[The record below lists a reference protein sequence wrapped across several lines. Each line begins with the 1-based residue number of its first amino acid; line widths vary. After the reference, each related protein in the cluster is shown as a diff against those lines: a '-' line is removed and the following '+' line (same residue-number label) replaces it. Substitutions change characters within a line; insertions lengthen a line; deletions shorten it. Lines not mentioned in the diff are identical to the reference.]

1 MAQNLEI
8 KFFRKL
14 SEGLVQLRNPLSKNL
29 DVAVAFVRNDGID
42 LIDSLGLHVS
52 HGIVGD
58 AFNTTEPDAIDRLR
72 KQANTEVRVAE
83 VEGGIFHPKVYLMP
97 YDDSLAAFVG
107 SANLTRGG
115 IQSNEEANIVLRGG
129 KTEDPIPGL
138 LDYFDE
144 LWKVRSIEVSDEW
157 MSDYR
162 ARFERLPKDRLI
174 TEQQGSKIAR
184 SISLSVAEKL
194 ASKASNHWIVV
205 TSPENFRI
213 CLANG
218 LWGVDRQIPTIQG
231 VLPGDIVTFYV
242 KGRMNFRGV
251 YRVMGSPFYDAK
263 RLWPDK
269 LYPWRVRIQ
278 PTSQAGIAS
287 APELRNKLNMI
298 RNPSVWGTYF
308 EREMIRVSIHDFEAI
323 LSQMKQK
330 L

>member
-1 MAQNLEI
+1 MPENLEI

-42 LIDSLGLHVS
+42 LIDSLGFHVS
-52 HGIVGD
+52 RGVVGD
-58 AFNTTEPDAIDRLR
+58 PFNTTEPDAIDRLR
-72 KQANTEVRVAE
+72 KQANTEVRIAE

-97 YDDSLAAFVG
+97 FDDSLAVFVG

-115 IQSNEEANIVLRGG
+115 IQSNEEANLVLRGN
-129 KTEDPIPGL
+129 KKEPPIPGL

-144 LWKVRSIEVSDEW
+144 LWEVRSSEVTDEW
-157 MSDYR
+157 MNDYR
-162 ARFERLPKDRLI
+162 ARFEMLPRDRLV
-174 TEQQGSKIAR
+174 TELQGSRIAR
-184 SISLSVAEKL
+184 SISLTVAESL

-205 TSPENFRI
+205 TSPGNFRV

-231 VLPGDIVTFYV
+231 VRLGDIVTFYV
-242 KGRMNFRGV
+242 KGWKNFRGV
-251 YRVMGSPFYDAK
+251 YRVTSTPFYDAT

-269 LYPWRVRIQ
+269 LYPWRVRIR
-278 PTSQAGIAS
+278 PTSQAGSAS
-287 APELRNKLNMI
+287 AQELRSKLGMI

-308 EREMIRVSIHDFEAI
+308 EREMIHISGEDFGTI
-323 LSQMKQK
+323 LGRMKQR

>member
-1 MAQNLEI
+1 MEI

-42 LIDSLGLHVS
+42 LIDSLGFHVS
-52 HGIVGD
+52 RGVVGD

-72 KQANTEVRVAE
+72 KQANTEVRIAE
-83 VEGGIFHPKVYLMP
+83 VEGGIFHPKVYLMD

-115 IQSNEEANIVLRGG
+115 IQTNEEASLVLRGG
-129 KTEDPIPGL
+129 KNEPPIPGL

-144 LWKVRSIEVSDEW
+144 LWKARSVEVTDEW
-157 MSDYR
+157 MNDYR
-162 ARFERLPKDRLI
+162 ARFEELPKDRLV

-184 SISLSVAEKL
+184 SISLTVAEKL
-194 ASKASNHWIVV
+194 ASRASNHWIVV

-218 LWGVDRQIPTIQG
+218 LWGVNRQIASIQE
-231 VLPGDIVTFYV
+231 VHPGDIVTFYV
-242 KGRMNFRGV
+242 KGWKDFRGV
-251 YRVMGSPFYDAK
+251 YRVTGTPFED
-263 RLWPDK
+263 RRQLWQDK
-269 LYPWRVRIQ
+269 LYPWRVKIQ
-278 PTSQAGIAS
+278 PTSQAGSAS
-287 APELRNKLNMI
+287 ALELKNELSMI
-298 RNPSVWGTYF
+298 KNPSVWGTYF
-308 EREMIRVSIHDFEAI
+308 EREMIRVSNDDFGAI
-323 LSQMKQK
+323 LNRMKRK